1 MQMPLATLSRVLAV
15 LVLLSLL
22 IPRASASTIT
32 MSDLNDVVTMQT
44 DNSSRISG
52 VCSGE
57 SCTVTILAPT
67 GTNGVTSGIT
77 QVFLENNGSHNIS
90 DQFCNGQGPNNC
102 QILPNFFSP
111 SSFVLTFDS
120 DGEGGTLGNCPACTV
135 VETGLVQSAGSITW
149 STLSGQVVDNIFLQ
163 SDVTEASAA
172 PEPSSAMLMLAGI
185 GLAIAYYK
193 KSKPRRLRRY

>member
-1 MQMPLATLSRVLAV
+1 MQMNLVALVKLLAV
-15 LVLLSLL
+15 SVLLSVL
-22 IPRASASTIT
+22 IPGASASTIT
-32 MSDLNDVVTMQT
+32 MFDLNDVVTMQT
-44 DNSSRISG
+44 DNSTRISA

-67 GTNGVTSGIT
+67 GTNSVTSGIT

-120 DGEGGTLGNCPACTV
+120 DG
-135 VETGLVQSAGSITW
+135 
-149 STLSGQVVDNIFLQ
+149 
-163 SDVTEASAA
+163 
-172 PEPSSAMLMLAGI
+172 
-185 GLAIAYYK
+185 
-193 KSKPRRLRRY
+193 